1 MQNTLSM
8 FSNIV
13 DKDFVVNL
21 VRLACESVEAVG
33 ATLYTVDPTRRFLKP
48 FVIHKLPQSYIDGIG
63 TVEVGKQCC
72 GRAVAEKKPWVVQDM
87 LSDPL
92 FRDGAKGA
100 LNSQIR
106 AAFSVPVITAK
117 GDAVGSLACHF
128 REPRLPTASEISR
141 NEAFATL
148 IAHGLEH
155 PTAEEDGWRA
165 LFDAVLRETD
175 PEALPTRIEFARR
188 AIYDRLEVS
197 TSGGV
202 PAYEEGLAEAL
213 RILREIEQNAGKFPP

>member
-1 MQNTLSM
+1 M

-21 VRLACESVEAVG
+21 VRLACESAEADG
-33 ATLYTVDPTRRFLKP
+33 ATLFTVDPTRRFLKP

-63 TVEVGKQCC
+63 RVEVGKQCC
-72 GRAVAEKKPWVVQDM
+72 GRAVAEKKPWVVKDM

-92 FRDGAKGA
+92 FKDGLKGA
-100 LNSQIR
+100 INSPIR

-128 REPRLPTASEISR
+128 HEPHAPTPNEISR

-148 IAHGLEH
+148 IAHGLEQ
-155 PTAEEDGWRA
+155 PTAEEDGWRE

-175 PEALPTRIEFARR
+175 PEALPKRIELART
-188 AIYDRLEVS
+188 AIYDRFEVS
-197 TSGGV
+197 HSGGV
-202 PAYEEGLAEAL
+202 PAYEEGLAQAL
-213 RILREIEQNAGKFPP
+213 RVLREIEQNAGKFLNP

>member
-1 MQNTLSM
+1 M

-128 REPRLPTASEISR
+128 REPRLPSASE
-141 NEAFATL
+141 N
-148 IAHGLEH
+148 IAERGVRHTH
-155 PTAEEDGWRA
+155 RA
-165 LFDAVLRETD
+165 
-175 PEALPTRIEFARR
+175 RIRASHSGRRRLARTVR
-188 AIYDRLEVS
+188 RGS
-197 TSGGV
+197 
-202 PAYEEGLAEAL
+202 P
-213 RILREIEQNAGKFPP
+213 